1 MAENS
6 TATPITAG
14 EVEQWLLD
22 NADKK
27 GTEDFNLMVSE
38 YDRLLGT
45 QGTTPPPNLPTTP
58 QPEELGFF
66 EGIGEAITGE
76 RRATDLSRTLPS
88 YQTMPEF
95 RGIRNFFSIPQF
107 KTALGTIMGSPV
119 EMADVIKTQYPQ
131 IRVRYDEK
139 GNPILRS
146 AVDNKEYVI
155 EPGMELS
162 DIPRAGAAAA
172 MFALTKGRGLLG
184 TMAQGAGT
192 QTAYEGVQSTLG
204 GEFGVPEVV
213 TAGVIPGAFYT
224 VGASAQALK
233 PYFQAIFPRLFNSSK
248 APASVIT
255 NPNLSAQETAE
266 LARKA
271 AEGNTTA
278 MRLLAEDAAPD
289 PKTLAAAERL
299 GIAQFLQPDHV
310 TTNQSFRELSQLLKS
325 QSGSA
330 MRREEMQGLQQVGER
345 AFQLVDTLGGTPD
358 LSTLNATV
366 RNNMRQTL
374 DDLHT
379 AVDTGWTRL
388 RDLVKPSTPV
398 SPNNVINQIEAR
410 AAELGAGGENFLSP
424 LEKTILSALRRSN
437 ATTPEELPTFGLLDQ
452 MRRLAGRATRGEG
465 PHADEERGLAMKL
478 YEALVAD
485 VGDAAEDVVGKQGR
499 DLFTTVSAT
508 GRLENS
514 VRGDITAL
522 FGRNVDKSM
531 VSNLTSAVKLLS
543 SGDADKF
550 VNLIQAVPRDM
561 RREVAVSALT
571 TAFGRAT
578 QNGQLNFGAYTKWYE
593 GLLRNRTAYRTLIG
607 NLPRGAQKQFSDLY
621 RVSRGI
627 MMSTREF
634 SNNGKSLQ
642 AGFRDAD
649 TAMQR
654 LYGVAQRAAV
664 GIPVE
669 AAASAL
675 GFPGMGVASGVTS
688 ALVGGAKKP
697 AVMQAVDAMVLSPQF
712 RQMVVDVGTA
722 KEVEA
727 ARALARTSAFR
738 RFANA
743 IKLPMN
749 ESQAYVLGI
758 FQSGAQANVPEEA
771 LTEPE
776 PTAPPQARVL
786 PPAPSTRGLPGI
798 TSPMPGAPQGAPAA
812 AAPTPPPG
820 PVAQGA
826 AGPSSREMLQ
836 DLFPFDATLRAG

>member
-27 GTEDFNLMVSE
+27 GTDDFNLMVSE

-66 EGIGEAITGE
+66 EGIGEAVTGE

-95 RGIRNFFSIPQF
+95 RGIKNFFSIPQF

-131 IRVRYDEK
+131 IRVRYDEN

-146 AVDNKEYVI
+146 GIDNQEYVI

-162 DIPRAGAAAA
+162 DIPRAGAAAS
-172 MFALTKGRGLLG
+172 MFALTKGRGMLG

-192 QTAYEGVQSTLG
+192 QAAYEGAQSTLG

-213 TAGVIPGAFYT
+213 AAGVIPGAFYT
-224 VGASAQALK
+224 VGATAQALK
-233 PYFQAIFPRLFNSSK
+233 PYFQAIFPRLFNPSK
-248 APASVIT
+248 TPASTIT

-266 LARKA
+266 LARRA

-289 PKTLAAAERL
+289 PKTLAAADRL
-299 GIAQFLQPDHV
+299 GITQFLQPDHI

-330 MRREEMQGLQQVGER
+330 VRREEMQGLQQVGER
-345 AFQLVDTLGGTPD
+345 AFQLVDTLGGTAD

-379 AVDTGWTRL
+379 AVDSGWTRL
-388 RDLVKPSTPV
+388 RNLVKPSVPV
-398 SPNNVINQIEAR
+398 SPINVINQIEAR
-410 AAELGAGGENFLSP
+410 AVDLGGEQFLSP
-424 LEKTILSALRRSN
+424 LEKRILSGLRRNN
-437 ATTPEELPTFGLLDQ
+437 ATTPDELPTFGLLDDL
-452 MRRLAGRATRGEG
+452 RRETGRATRMQG
-465 PHADEERGLAMKL
+465 PFADEDKGLAMKL

-485 VGDAAEDVVGKQGR
+485 VGDAAEDVAGKEAR
-499 DLFTTVSAT
+499 DLFSTVSAT

-522 FGRNVDKSM
+522 FGRDINKSM
-531 VSNLTSAVKLLS
+531 VNDLTSAVAQLS
-543 SGDADKF
+543 KGNADTFTK
-550 VNLIQAVPRDM
+550 LIQSVPRDM
-561 RREVAVSALT
+561 RQEVAVSAIT
-571 TAFGRAT
+571 SAFGRAT
-578 QNGQLNFGAYTKWYE
+578 QNGQLNFTAYTKWYE

-607 NLPRGAQKQFSDLY
+607 YLPRGAQKQFSDLY

-669 AAASAL
+669 AAATAL

-697 AVMQAVDAMVLSPQF
+697 TVIQAVDTMLLSPQF
-712 RQMVVDVGTA
+712 RQMVVDAGTA
-722 KEVEA
+722 NEVQA
-727 ARALARTSAFR
+727 ARALANTSAFR

-743 IKLPMN
+743 IKLPMD
-749 ESQAYVLGI
+749 ESQAYILGI

-771 LTEPE
+771 PPEPE
-776 PTAPPQARVL
+776 PTAPPQARAL
-786 PPAPSTRGLPGI
+786 PPAPSTRGLGTMLQPPAPG
-798 TSPMPGAPQGAPAA
+798 GAPAPA
-812 AAPTPPPG
+812 ASPAPG
-820 PVAQGA
+820 PVAQGP

-836 DLFPFDATLRAG
+836 DLFPFDTALRAG

>member
-27 GTEDFNLMVSE
+27 GTDDFNLMVSE
-38 YDRLLGT
+38 YDRLLGS

-131 IRVRYDEK
+131 IRVRYDEN

-146 AVDNKEYVI
+146 GIDNQEYVI

-192 QTAYEGVQSTLG
+192 QAAYEGVQSTLG
-204 GEFGVPEVV
+204 GEFGVPEIV
-213 TAGVIPGAFYT
+213 TAGVVPGAFYT
-224 VGASAQALK
+224 VGASAQALR
-233 PYFQAIFPRLFNSSK
+233 PYFQAIFPRLFNPSK

-271 AEGNTTA
+271 AGGNTTA

-345 AFQLVDTLGGTPD
+345 AFQLVDTLGGTAD

-379 AVDTGWTRL
+379 AVDSGWTRL
-388 RDLVKPSTPV
+388 RNLVTPSTPV
-398 SPNNVINQIEAR
+398 SPINVINQIEAR
-410 AAELGAGGENFLSP
+410 AVDLGGEQFLSP
-424 LEKTILSALRRSN
+424 LEKRILSSLRRSN
-437 ATTPEELPTFGLLDQ
+437 ATTPDELPTFALLDDL
-452 MRRLAGRATRGEG
+452 RRETGRATRMQG
-465 PHADEERGLAMKL
+465 PFADEDKGLAMKL

-485 VGDAAEDVVGKQGR
+485 VGDAAEDVAGKEAR
-499 DLFTTVSAT
+499 DLFSTVSAT

-522 FGRNVDKSM
+522 FGRDINKSM
-531 VSNLTSAVKLLS
+531 VNDLTSAVAQLS
-543 SGDADKF
+543 KGNADTFTK
-550 VNLIQAVPRDM
+550 LIQSVPRDM
-561 RREVAVSALT
+561 RQDVAVSALT
-571 TAFGRAT
+571 SAFGRAT
-578 QNGQLNFGAYTKWYE
+578 QNGQLNFTAYTKWYE

-607 NLPRGAQKQFSDLY
+607 YLPRGAQKQFSDLY

-664 GIPVE
+664 GVPVE
-669 AAASAL
+669 AAATAL

-697 AVMQAVDAMVLSPQF
+697 AVIQAVDTMLLSPQF
-712 RQMVVDVGTA
+712 RQMVIDAGTA
-722 KEVEA
+722 NEVQA
-727 ARALARTSAFR
+727 ARALANTSAFR

-743 IKLPMN
+743 IKLPMD
-749 ESQAYVLGI
+749 ESQAYILGI

-771 LTEPE
+771 LPESE
-776 PTAPPQARVL
+776 PTAPPQARAL
-786 PPAPSTRGLPGI
+786 PPAPSTRGLGTMLQPPAPAPG
-798 TSPMPGAPQGAPAA
+798 GAPAPA
-812 AAPTPPPG
+812 ASPEAG
-820 PVAQGA
+820 SVAQGP

-836 DLFPFDATLRAG
+836 DLFPFDTALRAG